1 VAQQLTFNVDVDTR
15 DATNSINTFFDT
27 VQQGAAKAKTA
38 LNTALE
44 QKITTVVD
52 IEFKNGELVARR
64 IEGMTTTS
72 QKLKRAFDAVQGPLG
87 KNVTALREQQ
97 RVLQELLNKTNRF
110 SGATKKVSND
120 WAQLSDRLKE
130 VNRALSEQSGAS
142 RDFLGSMTGRFATA
156 NVASQLFVESL
167 KAIKNAVI
175 AVAQTGAEMELLSLQ
190 LEAFTGSS
198 EEADKAFA
206 SFKNTAIKTP
216 FNLEQIAQAGR
227 ILLAF
232 GVDTDTATE
241 SIRNLAVIAG
251 STGGDINNLARN
263 LGQISSQGRAFT
275 RDLTQFAIQGIPIWE
290 ELSVVTGK
298 STVELR
304 KLAAEGQI
312 GFKEVNQAI
321 KNMTAEGSAFAT
333 VGSKI
338 SKTWV
343 GIGQAIA
350 TEFQDLSKEAVEA
363 INEIDEATG
372 GFVKGSA
379 QLLLETMRGITASF
393 ETLTPLVASLG
404 RAYGSVNPA
413 IGTQLRL
420 KDAVAGLSDEYF
432 KLLQNIEKLGAPL
445 REFLN
450 IPHPIREAAAETAKL
465 TENTRFTR
473 QELEAIT
480 QGKTHQQIVEETKK
494 AVKAQEVLN
503 GELTLELDKLKEI
516 GEQADKM
523 YEKQI
528 QDIETVI
535 NTQKEAIQAEKDGY
549 AEIAEVMKSRH
560 EQERTELDSKLRAI
574 KEIYD
579 AELSSIQE
587 LTPAQ
592 ERLQEIRKKELQ
604 DRANNASLSE
614 KERVSAQAQ
623 LDTMAQQAKAAEV
636 RKAKEEAV
644 KKIEQE
650 KLALAEK
657 QKVEKEE
664 LKKKHEEEIAV
675 LQQGLKDQQEELK
688 VIKEERKDIADKVK
702 EIVEN
707 EGQVKVE
714 VENVSVALQNQFG
727 VVDTLAQKYSRLAD
741 QAERFAAAA
750 SQGGG
755 GGGQQNRF
763 AGGSV
768 TGGTPYTVNEF
779 GQEAFLSAAG
789 KLSMINAP
797 SWGTWRA
804 PGAGTVIPA
813 HLTQQLSIPSGGVQ
827 VNGGAAAQTGRAAS
841 GSGGLLKALRG
852 LGGGNGDRVTNNV
865 TIQAANTTQAAS
877 DMMVQLNK
885 IRRRRYS

>member
-1 VAQQLTFNVDVDTR
+1 
-15 DATNSINTFFDT
+15 
-27 VQQGAAKAKTA
+27 
-38 LNTALE
+38 
-44 QKITTVVD
+44 
-52 IEFKNGELVARR
+52 
-64 IEGMTTTS
+64 
-72 QKLKRAFDAVQGPLG
+72 
-87 KNVTALREQQ
+87 
-97 RVLQELLNKTNRF
+97 
-110 SGATKKVSND
+110 
-120 WAQLSDRLKE
+120 
-130 VNRALSEQSGAS
+130 
-142 RDFLGSMTGRFATA
+142 
-156 NVASQLFVESL
+156 
-167 KAIKNAVI
+167 
-175 AVAQTGAEMELLSLQ
+175 
-190 LEAFTGSS
+190 
-198 EEADKAFA
+198 
-206 SFKNTAIKTP
+206 
-216 FNLEQIAQAGR
+216 
-227 ILLAF
+227 
-232 GVDTDTATE
+232 
-241 SIRNLAVIAG
+241 
-251 STGGDINNLARN
+251 
-263 LGQISSQGRAFT
+263 
-275 RDLTQFAIQGIPIWE
+275 
-290 ELSVVTGK
+290 
-298 STVELR
+298 
-304 KLAAEGQI
+304 
-312 GFKEVNQAI
+312 
-321 KNMTAEGSAFAT
+321 
-333 VGSKI
+333 
-338 SKTWV
+338 
-343 GIGQAIA
+343 
-350 TEFQDLSKEAVEA
+350 
-363 INEIDEATG
+363 
-372 GFVKGSA
+372 
-379 QLLLETMRGITASF
+379 
-393 ETLTPLVASLG
+393 
-404 RAYGSVNPA
+404 
-413 IGTQLRL
+413 
-420 KDAVAGLSDEYF
+420 
-432 KLLQNIEKLGAPL
+432 
-445 REFLN
+445 
-450 IPHPIREAAAETAKL
+450 
-465 TENTRFTR
+465 
-473 QELEAIT
+473 
-480 QGKTHQQIVEETKK
+480 
-494 AVKAQEVLN
+494 
-503 GELTLELDKLKEI
+503 LTLELDKLKEI

-549 AEIAEVMKSRH
+549 TEIAEVMKSRH

-579 AELSSIQE
+579 AELNSIQE

-592 ERLQEIRKKELQ
+592 ERLQEIRKKELE

-827 VNGGAAAQTGRAAS
+827 VNGGAAAQTSRAAS
-841 GSGGLLKALRG
+841 GSSGLLKALRG